1 MKARRPVLLAVAHGS
16 RDPAATDAVLGLT
29 AQVARLAPGVG
40 VRTAFIE
47 IAQPDLGTALA
58 AAVRDAG
65 DVVIVPLLLSTG
77 YHVRHDIAGA
87 AASVAVT
94 TATTQVAAPATD
106 SPGETGLAA
115 DARTGRIGR
124 AGRVHVAAPLG
135 PDARL
140 VPALADRLAEAGA
153 PAGTPIV
160 LAAAGSSDSRAVAD
174 TQRQAE
180 LLAGHLGV
188 PVVAA
193 YLSAR
198 RPTVDEAVATLSART
213 GGSVAVAAYLLAPGL
228 FHDRLRRST
237 AAWVSTPLAGHPAV
251 ADLVLRRYG
260 AAWHRDHDRGGLYA
274 PTRR

>member
-1 MKARRPVLLAVAHGS
+1 VLLAVAHGS
-16 RDPAATDAVLGLT
+16 RDPAAAEAVLGLT
-29 AQVARLAPGVG
+29 AQVAGLAPGVD

-47 IAQPDLGTALA
+47 LAQPDLTTALA

-65 DVVIVPLLLSTG
+65 DVVIVPLLLSAG

-94 TATTQVAAPATD
+94 TAATHVAA
-106 SPGETGLAA
+106 LA
-115 DARTGRIGR
+115 RMGGIGR
-124 AGRVHVAAPLG
+124 AGRVRVAAPLG

-153 PAGTPIV
+153 PRGTPIV
-160 LAAAGSSDSRAVAD
+160 LAAAGSCDPQAVAD

-193 YLSAR
+193 YLSASQ
-198 RPTVDEAVATLSART
+198 PTVDEAMAVLATRT
-213 GGSVAVAAYLLAPGL
+213 GSPVAVATYLLAPGL
-228 FHDRLRRST
+228 FYDRLRRSK
-237 AAWVSTPLAGHPAV
+237 AAWVSAPLAGHPAV
-251 ADLVLRRYG
+251 ADLVL
-260 AAWHRDHDRGGLYA
+260 HRHQAEA
-274 PTRR
+274 PVCGRTGS